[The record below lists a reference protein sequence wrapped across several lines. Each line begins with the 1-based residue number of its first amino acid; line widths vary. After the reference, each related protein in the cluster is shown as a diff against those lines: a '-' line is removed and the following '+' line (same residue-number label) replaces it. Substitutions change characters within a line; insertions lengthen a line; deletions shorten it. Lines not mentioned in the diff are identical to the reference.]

1 MLHKCIKNTISIL
14 YEGNRVEMDPL
25 IQKFKTGVKKLFQW

>member
-1 MLHKCIKNTISIL
+1 MLNICIKNSISIL

-25 IQKFKTGVKKLFQW
+25 VQKFKTGVTKLFQW